1 MSQMAPPVQREDDR
15 PKVLLIDDDRSFCSD
30 LSVLLERRVDIV
42 CTHTVPD
49 GLDLLETE
57 NPFAVL
63 LDIDLGKGTDGLDG
77 LLEIRRQPNAPP
89 VIMLTGDTRI
99 QTVVEAMQLGA
110 YHYVAKPP
118 NVEELVHLI
127 ARAVSEWRLR
137 QRVASLE
144 RDIDKLRGSIVA
156 ADPASRRLL
165 EQVARVAPTGASVF
179 ITGESGT
186 GKELIARRIHEL
198 SRRKDGPFV
207 VVNCPAIPKD
217 LIESEIFG
225 HEIGAFTDAKRRKLG
240 AFELAHGGTLF
251 LDELGD
257 SPPALQAKILRALES
272 GAIQRVGGEQPIQ
285 IDVRLLSATNR
296 DIALQLET
304 GQMREDLYYRLNVY
318 PLHVPPLR
326 DRPGDILLIAY
337 HYLRILAEQNGKAI
351 REISPAAEKLLLE
364 HTWTGNIR
372 QLRNVIERA
381 VIDCNGEVIDLPDLM
396 LGRSPSQPSTLPYDE
411 AKARIMLG
419 FKRDYIIAR
428 LRECGGNVSQAAER
442 SALKRQSFQRM
453 MQECGVNP
461 EPFRVEGRTS
471 S

>member
-1 MSQMAPPVQREDDR
+1 MAQRTPPAQCESKR
-15 PKVLLIDDDRSFCSD
+15 PKILLIDDDSSFCSD
-30 LSVLLERRVDIV
+30 LSALLARRVEV
-42 CTHTVPD
+42 TCAHTVTD
-49 GLDLLETE
+49 GLARLETE
-57 NPFAVL
+57 SPFAVL

-77 LLEIRRQPNAPP
+77 LLEIRRQPGAPP

-99 QTVVEAMQLGA
+99 RTVVEAMQLGA

-118 NVEELVHLI
+118 NIEELVHLI
-127 ARAVSEWRLR
+127 ERAVDEWRLR
-137 QRVASLE
+137 RRVELLE
-144 RDIDKLRGSIVA
+144 QDVDKLRGSIVA

-198 SRRKDGPFV
+198 SRRKDSPFV

-272 GAIQRVGGEQPIQ
+272 GTIQRVGGEQLIQ

-296 DIALQLET
+296 DVALQLET
-304 GQMREDLYYRLNVY
+304 GHMREDLYYRLNVY

-326 DRPGDILLIAY
+326 DRPGDILEIAY
-337 HYLRILAEQNGKAI
+337 HYLNILAEQNGKAI
-351 REISPAAEKLLLE
+351 RSISPAAEKMLRE

-381 VIDCNGEVIDLPDLM
+381 VIDCDGEVIDLPDLV
-396 LGRSPSQPSTLPYDE
+396 LGRSPAQPSTLPYDE

-419 FKRDYIIAR
+419 FKREYIIAR
-428 LRECGGNVSQAAER
+428 LRESGGNVSQAAEC

-461 EPFRVEGRTS
+461 EPFRGEGRT
-471 S
+471 